1 MNDGSNKMS
10 VLNFIIYR
18 ICMIKTAFNKATL
31 VKLGLLTCI
40 AMLTVACASQQQQEK
55 DDVNLKARARSH
67 TDLGAIYFQQ
77 RKLEVAL
84 EEFTLA
90 AKIDPSF
97 GLAYN
102 GLGLVHAALGQNDL
116 AEKNFKKAIQIEPTN
131 SESHNNYGGFLCG
144 RNRIDESIV
153 EFEAAVKNPLYSTPA
168 MAYVNAG
175 ICSLRKPDV
184 KNAEVY
190 FQKALQVDPLF
201 NVAAYQLAMIQFK
214 RDDAVAAKQTLQ
226 NGMLNRPTPEMLW
239 LAIQIA
245 RKIGATDDE
254 ASYALELRRQ
264 YPDSEQAKLL
274 QSGN

>member
-10 VLNFIIYR
+10 IVNFIFSR
-18 ICMIKTAFNKATL
+18 ICMIKTAFSKAVL
-31 VKLGLLTCI
+31 AKLGLITCI
-40 AMLTVACASQQQQEK
+40 VILTSACASQQQQEK
-55 DDVNLKARARSH
+55 DDINLKARARSH
-67 TDLGAIYFQQ
+67 TDLGAIYYQQ
-77 RKLEVAL
+77 RQLEVAL

-116 AEKNFKKAIQIEPTN
+116 AEINFKKAIQIEPNN

-144 RNRIDESIV
+144 RNRIDESIK
-153 EFEAAVKNPLYSTPA
+153 EFEATVRNPLYATPA

-190 FQKALQVDPLF
+190 FQKALQIDPLF

-214 RDDAVAAKQTLQ
+214 RDDALAAKQTLQ
-226 NGMLNRPTPEMLW
+226 NVMLSQPTPEMLW
-239 LAIQIA
+239 LAIQIS
-245 RKIGATDDE
+245 RKIGAKDDE